1 MIKLYFHSLLGYHH
15 IGEIIDPDAVRH
27 DAVLFTP
34 KCLKYWWLYLPAKP
48 AIYVFENH
56 GQNYY
61 LCRTFIGF
69 LFPSLFRLSLS
80 QPPRLI
86 PHPIR
91 FGFGY
96 ALIFFVIVSGIVTS
110 VLSVTMFPLGL
121 LSIGFWLLTLLIFWL
136 GTSVEKA
143 LAVRGYINL

>member
-69 LFPSLFRLSLS
+69 LFPSLFRLSYPSRQDLY
-80 QPPRLI
+80 RTL
-86 PHPIR
+86 
-91 FGFGY
+91 Y
-96 ALIFFVIVSGIVTS
+96 
-110 VLSVTMFPLGL
+110 GL
-121 LSIGFWLLTLLIFWL
+121 DLDML
-136 GTSVEKA
+136 
-143 LAVRGYINL
+143 